1 MTVAE
6 LVEKLKEFP
15 QELEVF
21 EIDMSEYGEFYGALY
36 SYKGSP
42 TLRNHPGKRSKKI
55 VVI

>member
-21 EIDMSEYGEFYGALY
+21 EIDLSEYGEFYGALH
-36 SYKGSP
+36 SYKGTP
-42 TLRNHPGKRSKKI
+42 ILRNYPGKRNKKV